1 MLSII
6 IRADASPGMGTGHV
20 MRCIALAQAAKDN
33 GIAVHLM
40 GHITVPWVLERIAF
54 EGIAFTLLE
63 GPPPKHETPSI
74 LLTNIASCG
83 KPGWLVLDG
92 YHFTLACQHAV
103 RDAGYHLL
111 VIDDYAH
118 LPEYS
123 CDILLNQNLGA
134 ETLSYMGDIGQK
146 LLGPRYALLRR
157 EFREARERLPH
168 TKRNIPPK
176 NILVT
181 LGGGD
186 FIEYL
191 ENIAQ
196 HMNIPALEGRTV
208 RVIQGAMNA
217 ERIRQAFVNCPAR
230 LEILPRVTDMPT
242 LLLETDLCITAGG
255 STCWELCCLDVP
267 FLTVEVAENQRTIVR
282 VMEAIGTALQFTRTT
297 FAVALETSPKMTAMP
312 TTVGGKGT
320 LLTLAEC
327 MVSLRYV
334 AATDI
339 DFLFCLANSSS
350 IRAVSFHDEPI
361 TREEHVRWFQEKLQQ
376 KLLFFI
382 VEYNQE
388 PCGYIRF
395 SGNMGWVDV
404 SIAISPEARGKKVAL
419 VSLQR
424 ACHRFFIQEPAVQ
437 GIRALVKTTNQPSM
451 KFFEHAGF
459 VRHADEQHD
468 GICVAHFSLATT
480 TNSDTR

>member
-1 MLSII
+1 M
-6 IRADASPGMGTGHV
+6 
-20 MRCIALAQAAKDN
+20 
-33 GIAVHLM
+33 
-40 GHITVPWVLERIAF
+40 E
-54 EGIAFTLLE
+54 
-63 GPPPKHETPSI
+63 
-74 LLTNIASCG
+74 
-83 KPGWLVLDG
+83 
-92 YHFTLACQHAV
+92 
-103 RDAGYHLL
+103 
-111 VIDDYAH
+111 
-118 LPEYS
+118 
-123 CDILLNQNLGA
+123 
-134 ETLSYMGDIGQK
+134 
-146 LLGPRYALLRR
+146 
-157 EFREARERLPH
+157 
-168 TKRNIPPK
+168 
-176 NILVT
+176 
-181 LGGGD
+181 
-186 FIEYL
+186 
-191 ENIAQ
+191 
-196 HMNIPALEGRTV
+196 
-208 RVIQGAMNA
+208 
-217 ERIRQAFVNCPAR
+217 
-230 LEILPRVTDMPT
+230 
-242 LLLETDLCITAGG
+242 ETD
-255 STCWELCCLDVP
+255 
-267 FLTVEVAENQRTIVR
+267 
-282 VMEAIGTALQFTRTT
+282 TALQPTKTALDTT
-297 FAVALETSPKMTAMP
+297 QN
-312 TTVGGKGT
+312 TTVEKSADQTIVDGKGS
-320 LLTLAEC
+320 LSNLTESIT
-327 MVSLRYV
+327 SLRYV